1 MPNTSKSKF
10 KIIRGQDLLTA
21 LESTSGLVKWIVGQG
36 LEMHHITS
44 SMALAIARGGAYEA
58 KSRSGRVYS
67 MREIPDRRNFIV
79 DEEYWRDRAVIRW
92 ASPSQRRRSIS
103 GTASSRPKLKLP
115 APRQC
120 QHQQAVLYP
129 FKTSSMFNV
138 YRAPQFIFTLASLT
152 KILFQSSRS
161 HSTLL
166 PVQWSRRASRYQRVQ
181 MPHLPRS
188 VDKRQK
194 SHRQIS

>member
-92 ASPSQRRRSIS
+92 ASPVTKKTVDLWDRIFQAQ
-103 GTASSRPKLKLP
+103 TQASRPKTMSASAGCSLP
-115 APRQC
+115 
-120 QHQQAVLYP
+120 
-129 FKTSSMFNV
+129 F
-138 YRAPQFIFTLASLT
+138 
-152 KILFQSSRS
+152 
-161 HSTLL
+161 
-166 PVQWSRRASRYQRVQ
+166 
-181 MPHLPRS
+181 
-188 VDKRQK
+188 
-194 SHRQIS
+194 